1 MGIEAAFEV
10 ADVAV
15 LLRVHLVVGKDKLH
29 IVEQELHGGL
39 RVLVA
44 GFRWSRLGFE
54 GELSRSSW
62 DERLDRQTG
71 ASQFRCSFQARHS
84 LSIALCP

>member
-29 IVEQELHGGL
+29 IVEHELHGGL
-39 RVLVA
+39 LVLGGRFRWYRLSGRVECRRGRGRGRLVA
-44 GFRWSRLGFE
+44 IKL
-54 GELSRSSW
+54 
-62 DERLDRQTG
+62 ERAPGQTG
-71 ASQFRCSFQARHS
+71 GCESV
-84 LSIALCP
+84 PV